1 MLTRDLRAWPPEP
14 TVLIS
19 HVVSEHDVQTNHKMA
34 TTNETTIFGAEELEY
49 GEFDRS
55 KMKKAAPLKLI

>member
-1 MLTRDLRAWPPEP
+1 MA
-14 TVLIS
+14 IS
-19 HVVSEHDVQTNHKMA
+19 TVSEHDVQTNHKMA
-34 TTNETTIFGAEELEY
+34 TINETTIFGAEELEY